1 MKAITS
7 LLLVLFLSFTGF
19 AQEKKTTNLKKWSL
33 KESVDY
39 ALKHNLSVKRASLST
54 ELKKE
59 DITMAKSNFL
69 PTVSGSASQG
79 YSFGSGVD
87 LATNTRKSTD
97 RRTNSFGV
105 NTSLTIFNGFKN
117 LNTLRQAKLG
127 FKSSQLDLK
136 KMEDDISLNV
146 LNSYLNVLFNKEN
159 LKIAQ
164 SQVSIS
170 QEQVDRT
177 KKLVE
182 SGVQPRGNLLDVEAT
197 LASDE
202 EKLVTAQ
209 NNLDLALLN
218 LAQLLQLP
226 KDGFDV
232 KDVVINI
239 SNAKMLPENV
249 NQIYTK
255 SLGLRPEIKSA
266 TINIQSAKLGID
278 VAKSDY
284 KPSLNMNVGLNTFYN
299 HNQGQKDDFI
309 NPITGDLISN
319 GFFTQLDN
327 NFGQSVSLS
336 LRIPIFNGFRTNS
349 GVKRAKINYLLSK
362 NNLDSKKLTLRENIE
377 QAYTDAKSS
386 LKSYIAATK
395 SFSSQKEAFRF
406 EKEKY
411 EAGQS
416 TSFDFNQVKNRLVN
430 AQANLFRAKFNFI
443 FKTKLLEFY
452 YGIPIN
458 IDK

>member
-1 MKAITS
+1 MKALTA
-7 LLLVLFLSFTGF
+7 LLLVLFLSFTGL
-19 AQEKKTTNLKKWSL
+19 AQEKASLKLKKWSL

-39 ALKHNLSVKRASLST
+39 ALKHNLSVKRASLSSD
-54 ELKKE
+54 LKKE

-87 LATNTRKSTD
+87 LATNSRKSSD
-97 RRTNSFGV
+97 RRSNSFGV
-105 NTSLTIFNGFKN
+105 NTNITLFNGFKN
-117 LNTLRQAKLG
+117 LNILKQARLG
-127 FKSSQLDLK
+127 FKSSQFDLQ

-164 SQVSIS
+164 SQVNIS
-170 QEQVDRT
+170 QEQVNRT
-177 KKLVE
+177 KQLVA
-182 SGVQPRGNLLDVEAT
+182 SGVQPKGNLLDVEAT

-209 NNLDLALLN
+209 NNIDLALLN
-218 LAQLLQLP
+218 LSQLLQLP
-226 KDGFDV
+226 KAGFDV
-232 KDVVINI
+232 EDVVVDI
-239 SNAKMLPENV
+239 SAAKMLPNSVDE
-249 NQIYTK
+249 IYTK
-255 SLGLRPEIKSA
+255 SLGKRPEIKSA
-266 TINIQSAKLGID
+266 QLNIKSAQLGID
-278 VAKSDY
+278 VAKADY
-284 KPSLNMNVGLNTFYN
+284 KPSLSMNVGLNTFYN

-309 NPITGDLISN
+309 NPITGDLVSN

-336 LRIPIFNGFRTNS
+336 LRIPIFNGFRINTN
-349 GVKRAKINYLLSK
+349 VKKAKINYLFSK
-362 NNLDSKKLTLRENIE
+362 NDLNAQKLTLRENIE

-386 LKSYIAATK
+386 LKSYEAATK
-395 SFSSQKEAFRF
+395 SLSAQTEAFRF

-416 TSFDFNQVKNRLVN
+416 TSFDFNQVKNRLVD
-430 AQANLFRAKFNFI
+430 AQAALFRAKFNFL

-458 IDK
+458 ID

>member
-1 MKAITS
+1 MRAITT
-7 LLLVLFLSFTGF
+7 LLLLLFLSFSGF
-19 AQEKKTTNLKKWSL
+19 SQENIATKSKKWSL

-39 ALKHNLSVKRASLST
+39 ALKHNLSVKRASFSS

-59 DITMAKSNFL
+59 DITMAKSAFL
-69 PTVSGSASQG
+69 PTVSGSASQS

-97 RRTNSFGV
+97 RRSNSFGV
-105 NTSLTIFNGFKN
+105 NTSLNIFNGFKN

-127 FKSSQLDLK
+127 YKSSQLDLK
-136 KMEDDISLNV
+136 KMQDDISLNV

-164 SQVSIS
+164 SQVEIS
-170 QEQVDRT
+170 KEQVNRT
-177 KKLVE
+177 KILVK
-182 SGVQPRGNLLDVEAT
+182 SGVQPKGNLLDVEAT

-202 EKLVTAQ
+202 EKLVTAK

-218 LAQLLQLP
+218 LSQLLQIP
-226 KDGFDV
+226 KKGFDV
-232 KDVVINI
+232 QDVVVNI
-239 SNAKMLPENV
+239 STAKMLPKSVDE
-249 NQIYTK
+249 IYTK
-255 SLGLRPEIKSA
+255 SLDLRPEIKSA
-266 TINIQSAKLGID
+266 KLNIQSAKLGID
-278 VAKSDY
+278 VAKADY
-284 KPSLNMNVGLNTFYN
+284 KPTLSMNVGLNTFYN

-309 NPITGDLISN
+309 NPITGDLVSN

-349 GVKRAKINYLLSK
+349 GVNRAKINYRLSQ
-362 NNLDSKKLTLRENIE
+362 NNLDSQKLTLRQNIE

-386 LKSYIAATK
+386 LKSYEAATK
-395 SFSSQKEAFRF
+395 SLLAQKEAFRF

-430 AQANLFRAKFNFI
+430 AQANLYRAKFNFI

-452 YGIPIN
+452 YGIPIDIN
-458 IDK
+458 K

>member
-1 MKAITS
+1 MKTLTA
-7 LLLVLFLSFTGF
+7 LLFALFLSFTGF
-19 AQEKKTTNLKKWSL
+19 TQEKIITKSKKWSL

-39 ALKHNLSVKRASLST
+39 ALKHNLSVKRASLSSD
-54 ELKKE
+54 LKKE
-59 DITMAKSNFL
+59 DITLAKSNFL
-69 PTVSGSASQG
+69 PTASGSASQS

-97 RRTNSFGV
+97 RRSNSFGV
-105 NTSLTIFNGFKN
+105 NTSINIFNGFKN

-127 FKSSQLDLK
+127 YKSSQFDLK

-182 SGVQPRGNLLDVEAT
+182 SGVQPKGNLLDVEAT

-202 EKLVTAQ
+202 EKLVTAK
-209 NNLDLALLN
+209 NDLDLALLS
-218 LAQLLQLP
+218 LSQLLQLP
-226 KDGFDV
+226 KQGFDV
-232 KDVVINI
+232 EDVIVNI
-239 SNAKMLPENV
+239 SAAKMLPKSV
-249 NQIYTK
+249 NEIYTK
-255 SLGLRPEIKSA
+255 SLNLRPEIKSA
-266 TINIQSAKLGID
+266 KLNIQSAKLGID
-278 VAKSDY
+278 MAKADY
-284 KPSLNMNVGLNTFYN
+284 KPSLSMNVGLNTFYN

-309 NPITGDLISN
+309 NPITGDLVSN

-336 LRIPIFNGFRTNS
+336 LRIPIFNGFRTNTN
-349 GVKRAKINYLLSK
+349 VNKAKINYLLSQ
-362 NNLDSKKLTLRENIE
+362 NNLDSQKLSLQETIE
-377 QAYTDAKSS
+377 RAYTDAKAS
-386 LKSYIAATK
+386 LKSYEAATK
-395 SFSSQKEAFRF
+395 SFSAQKEAFRF

-416 TSFDFNQVKNRLVN
+416 TSFDFNQVKNRLVS
-430 AQANLFRAKFNFI
+430 AQANLYRAKFNFI

-458 IDK
+458 ID